1 MKKRERAGK
10 LSLFFCPEMKTSD
23 ASIAGSRSKLAD
35 ARFSRRPH
43 FHNLR
48 EQVPPVYNAFLISW
62 KASRLL
68 DGVNSPF
75 PFFGCRSFPGREKRA
90 SSFQHVTKT
99 KLDIVRQFI
108 FERVELSH

>member
-1 MKKRERAGK
+1 MTQVSPGAARN
-10 LSLFFCPEMKTSD
+10 SLTQDSPGDHTF
-23 ASIAGSRSKLAD
+23 R
-35 ARFSRRPH
+35 
-43 FHNLR
+43 NLQ